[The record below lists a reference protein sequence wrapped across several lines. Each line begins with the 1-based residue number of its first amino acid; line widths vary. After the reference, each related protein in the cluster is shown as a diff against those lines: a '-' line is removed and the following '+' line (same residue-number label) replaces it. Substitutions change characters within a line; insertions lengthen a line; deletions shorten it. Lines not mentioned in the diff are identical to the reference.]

1 MVLLARTSQLQTMLK
16 KFPGIATLGRP
27 DSAMITQLIGHAARL
42 LYVAIY
48 SKAQR
53 SAYVNGLLGYMLSLS
68 VTVVEVIY

>member
-1 MVLLARTSQLQTMLK
+1 VLHA
-16 KFPGIATLGRP
+16 
-27 DSAMITQLIGHAARL
+27 TQLIGHAAHL

-53 SAYVNGLLGYMLSLS
+53 SAYVNGFLGYMLSLS